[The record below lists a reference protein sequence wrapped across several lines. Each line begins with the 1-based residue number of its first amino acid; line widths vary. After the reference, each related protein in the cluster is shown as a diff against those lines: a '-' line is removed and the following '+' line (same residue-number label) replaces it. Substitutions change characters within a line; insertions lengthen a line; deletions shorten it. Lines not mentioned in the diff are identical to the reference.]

1 MAVVSIIGMIVALCL
16 LSFMVLKGVNIYIAA
31 IISSLVV
38 AITGQIP
45 LYDSLQTNYMGGFTG
60 FFGSNFLI
68 FVAGA
73 LMGQVYE
80 KTNGAKAIARL
91 IINLLGKKAALISVP
106 IAIGI
111 LTYGGIAGFVV
122 CFAVFPIALEIYR
135 EADIPRRFIP
145 AAIVFACCTFS
156 GIGPGNPQVGN
167 VVLQNALGTS
177 LMAGATVGFICT
189 GVTLVV
195 GLIMLNYMVTKAKA
209 NGEHFVAKPQDKF
222 DDDAVCP
229 NGWIAFIP
237 LVLSLT
243 LINVKV
249 NGKQLVPTAFGV
261 ILGAVLAYVMLHKY
275 IVDTKTDSILNL
287 AAAGIKNAV
296 MAAANTSAVVG
307 FGAVVK
313 AAVGFPVLCE
323 AMEKIP
329 GPPLVAVSLATTIL
343 AGICGSGSGG
353 LGIAAPILKPIFVDG
368 MGVNINILHRMML
381 IASSGLDTLPHN
393 GFVVTI
399 IQGVCGETHKD
410 SYMPIFWM
418 TVVTPLIATA
428 VGIVLFTL
436 FPNWP

>member
-1 MAVVSIIGMIVALCL
+1 MEIVSIIGMVAALAL
-16 LSFMVLKGVNIYIAA
+16 LSFLVMKGVNIFIAA
-31 IISSLVV
+31 IVSSLLV
-38 AITGQIP
+38 AITGQIG
-45 LYDSLQTNYMGGFTG
+45 LYDALQNDYMSGFTG

-91 IINLLGKKAALISVP
+91 IIKGLGKSAAMIAVP
-106 IAIGI
+106 LAIGI

-145 AAIVFACCTFS
+145 GVIVFACCTFS

-195 GLIMLNYMVTKAKA
+195 GLVMLKVMVKHAWA
-209 NGEHFVAKPQDKF
+209 RGEHFVAKDTDKF

-229 NGWIAFIP
+229 NGWIALIP
-237 LVLSLT
+237 LVFSLI
-243 LINVKV
+243 LINVKIDG
-249 NGKQLVPTAFGV
+249 NQICPTAFGV
-261 ILGAVLAYVMLHKY
+261 CIGAALAYIMLKKY
-275 IVDTKTDSILNL
+275 KTPDTKVLELTGN
-287 AAAGIKNAV
+287 GIKNAV
-296 MAAANTSAVVG
+296 VAAANTSAVVG
-307 FGAVVK
+307 FGSLVK
-313 AAVGFPVLCE
+313 AAVGFPVLCNAIE
-323 AMEKIP
+323 NIP
-329 GPPLVAVSLATTIL
+329 GPPLVAVALATTIL

-368 MGVNINILHRMML
+368 MGVDINVLHRMML
-381 IASSGLDTLPHN
+381 IASSGLDSLPHN
-393 GFVVTI
+393 GFVVTVI
-399 IQGVCGETHKD
+399 NGVCGETHKD
-410 SYMPIFWM
+410 AYMPVFWL

-428 VGIVLFTL
+428 VGVILFTL

>member
-1 MAVVSIIGMIVALCL
+1 MEIVSIIGMVAALAL
-16 LSFMVLKGVNIYIAA
+16 LSFLVMKGVNIFIAA
-31 IISSLVV
+31 IVSSLLV
-38 AITGQIP
+38 AITGQIG
-45 LYDSLQTNYMGGFTG
+45 LYDALQNDYMSGFTG

-91 IINLLGKKAALISVP
+91 IIKGLGKSAAMIAVP
-106 IAIGI
+106 LAIGI

-145 AAIVFACCTFS
+145 GVIVFACCTFS

-195 GLIMLNYMVTKAKA
+195 GLVMLKVMVKHAWA
-209 NGEHFVAKPQDKF
+209 RGEHFVAKDTDKF

-229 NGWIAFIP
+229 NGWIALIP
-237 LVLSLT
+237 LVFSLI
-243 LINVKV
+243 LINVKIDG
-249 NGKQLVPTAFGV
+249 NQICPTAFGV
-261 ILGAVLAYVMLHKY
+261 CIGAALAYIMLKKY
-275 IVDTKTDSILNL
+275 KTPDTKVLELTGN
-287 AAAGIKNAV
+287 GIKNAV
-296 MAAANTSAVVG
+296 VAAANTSAVVG
-307 FGAVVK
+307 FGSVVK
-313 AAVGFPVLCE
+313 AAVGFPVLCNAIE
-323 AMEKIP
+323 NIP
-329 GPPLVAVSLATTIL
+329 GPPLVAVALATTIL

-368 MGVNINILHRMML
+368 MGVDINVLHRMML
-381 IASSGLDTLPHN
+381 IASSGLDSLPHN
-393 GFVVTI
+393 GFVVTVI
-399 IQGVCGETHKD
+399 NGVCGETHKD
-410 SYMPIFWM
+410 AYMPVF
-418 TVVTPLIATA
+418 TPLIATA
-428 VGIVLFTL
+428 VGVILFTL

>member
-1 MAVVSIIGMIVALCL
+1 MEAVSIIGMIIALIL
-16 LSFMVLKGVNIYIAA
+16 LCFLVMKGVNIFVAA
-31 IISSLVV
+31 IASALVV
-38 AITGQIP
+38 ALTGGIN
-45 LYDSLQTNYMGGFTG
+45 LYESLQTDYMGGFTG
-60 FFGSNFLI
+60 FFGNNFLI
-68 FVAGA
+68 FVAGS

-91 IINLLGKKAALISVP
+91 IINGLGKKASMIAVP
-106 IAIGI
+106 LAIGI

-135 EADIPRRFIP
+135 QADIPRKFIP
-145 AAIVFACCTFS
+145 GVIIFACCTFS

-195 GLIMLNYMVTKAKA
+195 GLVILNVMVKKAWA
-209 NGEHFVAKPQDKF
+209 AGEHFVAKETDRF

-229 NGWIAFIP
+229 NGWVALIP
-237 LVLSLT
+237 LAISLI
-243 LINVKV
+243 LINVKI
-249 NGKQLVPTAFGV
+249 NGQQLVPTAFGV
-261 ILGAVLAYVMLHKY
+261 VLGAALAYIMLNKY
-275 IVDTKTDSILNL
+275 KAPDAKALTL
-287 AAAGIKNAV
+287 AGNGIKNAV
-296 MAAANTSAVVG
+296 VAAANTSAVVG
-307 FGAVVK
+307 FGSVVK
-313 AAVGFPVLCE
+313 AAVGFPVLCKAIE
-323 AMEKIP
+323 NIP
-329 GPPLVAVSLATTIL
+329 GPPLVAVALATTLL

-368 MGVNINILHRMML
+368 LGVNINILHRMML
-381 IASSGLDTLPHN
+381 IASSGLDTLPFN
-393 GFVVTI
+393 GFVVTVI
-399 IQGVCGETHKD
+399 NGVCGETHKD
-410 SYMPIFWM
+410 SYMPVFWL